1 MLEGVVGGSSLT
13 ASLSI
18 VFQPPDIVGGDAD
31 VLLKIGGVMYWDHL
45 PLELTLSA
53 GVNVGKL

>member
-1 MLEGVVGGSSLT
+1 VRSLSPT

-31 VLLKIGGVMYWDHL
+31 VLLKIGGVMYWDAL